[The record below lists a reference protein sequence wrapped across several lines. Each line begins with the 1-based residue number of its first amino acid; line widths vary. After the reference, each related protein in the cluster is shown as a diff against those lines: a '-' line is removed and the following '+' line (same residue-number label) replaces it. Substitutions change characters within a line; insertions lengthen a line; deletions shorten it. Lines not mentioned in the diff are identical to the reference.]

1 MNKIKNTNY
10 EKELKIY
17 NEKAKALNH
26 ELANEETW
34 FTYENELHLRT
45 KTITPFREYKKWK
58 AHFIHNVLS
67 LTIFF
72 FLLFIGIVCLIA
84 FFCQDEPIFWFL
96 LLFFTPIIPYFFIY
110 LFRVLFFRKKWIK
123 ILSEHN
129 IIKPKKWLINTRN
142 TDYEN

>member
-1 MNKIKNTNY
+1 
-10 EKELKIY
+10 
-17 NEKAKALNH
+17 
-26 ELANEETW
+26 
-34 FTYENELHLRT
+34 
-45 KTITPFREYKKWK
+45 
-58 AHFIHNVLS
+58 
-67 LTIFF
+67 
-72 FLLFIGIVCLIA
+72 
-84 FFCQDEPIFWFL
+84 